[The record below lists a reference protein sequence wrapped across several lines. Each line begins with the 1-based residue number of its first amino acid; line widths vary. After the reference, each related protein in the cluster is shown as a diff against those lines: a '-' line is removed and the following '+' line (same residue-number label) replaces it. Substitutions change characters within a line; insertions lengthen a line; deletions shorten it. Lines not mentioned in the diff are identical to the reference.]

1 MINVRAL
8 ARKAADEMFAA
19 LPESIQDCDIA
30 EAIDWA
36 RETLTNHEGSGH
48 SFYLHTDKPGLF
60 RCSFAKP
67 KWASDHCSDHYDDA
81 SKAIVMAVCE
91 YLSGC

>member
-1 MINVRAL
+1 MNPMSFAKQ
-8 ARKAADEMFAA
+8 KAKAMFEA
-19 LPESIQDCDIA
+19 LPPDIQDCDIG

-36 RETLTNHEGSGH
+36 RKTLTNHEGSGH

-60 RCSFAKP
+60 CCSFAKP
-67 KWASDHCSDHYDDA
+67 EWAGDHCSDHYDTA
-81 SKAIVMAVCE
+81 NEAIVMAVCE